1 MRLGIL
7 KAGGPPESLAHLG
20 SYPDM
25 IRRHLGESRYRYVE
39 YDVPQ
44 GQLPP
49 QADACPAYVITGSRA
64 GVYDPLPWIADLKAF
79 LVGVGGKARL
89 LGLCFGHQIMAEAF
103 GGKVEKSPKG
113 WGLGALTYAVHRPQ
127 PWMDAVGS
135 FTLPASHQD
144 QVVAAPPGSDTI
156 AGSVFAPYGMLA
168 YADRPAASLQL
179 HPEFTPEF
187 AAALTEHRRGAGI
200 DDEQA
205 GRALES
211 LRRTNDSA
219 RVAGWLHAFLEG
231 RSLR

>member
-39 YDVPQ
+39 YDVPE

-89 LGLCFGHQIMAEAF
+89 LGSASVTKSWPKRSA
-103 GGKVEKSPKG
+103 EKSRNHPK
-113 WGLGALTYAVHRPQ
+113 
-127 PWMDAVGS
+127 
-135 FTLPASHQD
+135 
-144 QVVAAPPGSDTI
+144 
-156 AGSVFAPYGMLA
+156 AG
-168 YADRPAASLQL
+168 DW
-179 HPEFTPEF
+179 
-187 AAALTEHRRGAGI
+187 
-200 DDEQA
+200 
-205 GRALES
+205 
-211 LRRTNDSA
+211 A
-219 RVAGWLHAFLEG
+219 R
-231 RSLR
+231 